1 MDRVIWT
8 KTKSRGDGSPKSE
21 SYPHAKKGMHT
32 GWGGGGRGDKCI
44 RVSLL
49 GLKKE
54 VK

>member
-32 GWGGGGRGDKCI
+32 GWGGGGGVTNAYELAYLD
-44 RVSLL
+44 
-49 GLKKE
+49 
-54 VK
+54 